1 MLFFFVKCSFCIFA
15 LQNECCSAR
24 MDEFAFSSSAKRA
37 SSACA
42 YDGHGSFFGLTN
54 ADSPDGRRLT
64 LLDILRLTDLSSFC
78 INRERPFNEDPLNR
92 GKRWG
97 SGLPRTGRRSRPPR
111 PSTDSVPCAHGEH
124 AERHCERCR
133 QWGDLSIVEMVV
145 SLLRVLV
152 IGAAFDIH
160 VGPCHWIMTD

>member
-1 MLFFFVKCSFCIFA
+1 
-15 LQNECCSAR
+15 

-97 SGLPRTGRRSRPPR
+97 SGLPYRSALSPTTAFHRLGA
-111 PSTDSVPCAHGEH
+111 VCA
-124 AERHCERCR
+124 
-133 QWGDLSIVEMVV
+133 WGACGA
-145 SLLRVLV
+145 SL
-152 IGAAFDIH
+152 
-160 VGPCHWIMTD
+160 